1 MIPNIDHILYLY
13 LYHYFPDIV
22 AMEDII
28 TVFVF
33 GTMEAMVFL
42 PTSALYWYLIE
53 TLPPMSSSY
62 LVGQPISG
70 VEGLKYV
77 FIHTCQ

>member
-1 MIPNIDHILYLY
+1 
-13 LYHYFPDIV
+13 
-22 AMEDII
+22 MEDII

-33 GTMEAMVFL
+33 GTMEAIVFL

-53 TLPPMSSSY
+53 TLPALSSSY

-70 VEGLKYV
+70 FEGLKDV
-77 FIHTCQ
+77 FSHPCQYFHYLRDKKSNQLHL